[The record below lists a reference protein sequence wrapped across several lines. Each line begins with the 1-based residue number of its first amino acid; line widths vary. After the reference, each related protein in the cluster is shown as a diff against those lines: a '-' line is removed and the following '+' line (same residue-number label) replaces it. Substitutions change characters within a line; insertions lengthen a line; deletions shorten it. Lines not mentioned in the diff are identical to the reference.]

1 MSLTDEDGIDGPWE
15 RRMDKA
21 TRADV
26 PDVPRRRRRTTPA
39 TVKIVPVSMADIA
52 AAFAEAMK
60 VDRE

>member
-21 TRADV
+21 PRADA
-26 PDVPRRRRRTTPA
+26 PRRRRRTTPA
-39 TVKIVPVSMADIA
+39 TQPIAPISMEQIA
-52 AAFAEAMK
+52 AEFAEAMK